1 MVYTYNGILFSHKKC
16 KTLSSATTWTW
27 RALKV
32 LVAQSCPTLW
42 DPMDSY
48 QAPLSMRFS
57 RHGYWNGL
65 PFPSPG
71 DLSDPGLK
79 PRSPAL
85 QADSLPT
92 EVTGRPWRALC

>member
-1 MVYTYNGILFSHKKC
+1 MVYMYNGILFSHEKYE
-16 KTLSSATTWTW
+16 TLSSATTWIW
-27 RALKV
+27 KALKV

-42 DPMDSY
+42 DPMDSH

-65 PFPSPG
+65 PFPSSG

-92 EVTGRPWRALC
+92 EVPGRPWRVLH